1 MPNLD
6 QDSLFSLELVVE
18 RISLSKSTV
27 CRLPAVAFRLLD
39 FPTLIIHHVDIHLA
53 EMLRS
58 RINTDPY
65 YKLPTKFPEFLDI
78 EGNFRVQKGKSC
90 LFKISPNTFHAHLSS
105 APLYIMVMD
114 TYPKVP
120 KLIGSCSVPL
130 DGLMNELYD
139 EICQHGTSIPL
150 VNGEK
155 GSSEIFNLMGIKL
168 GSIDISYRILSL
180 GGALLRHIPENMV
193 SQIKSTDGNIL
204 QPPSEDFWRAAVVQE
219 VPGTQEADKDR
230 DERKTNA
237 VPVAASLRQDTKTQT
252 DEVRFGNVEVQT
264 VSKKTRRTRIVHTLS
279 PVESNDLDDL
289 IETETLCPPPLYY
302 NSDADVGAAVS
313 LFRKRQAW
321 IEHHVNSCSDDVS
334 EDGTIRPEDKFSEF
348 DDLPRKSHP
357 GRAQSQTPKKVH
369 VQSDASKFGN
379 HRSPAGIRPMTQF
392 SQFPVLQAL
401 IAEIMQLQGF
411 PTAAEF
417 GRAPLVQRG
426 RERYLQ
432 KTTSSD
438 SDRKVT
444 VQRVSSKSEKFN
456 YGRVSHQVGTPEI
469 KTIQQREKQMRGQV
483 SRETLVPGSTKS
495 QRLRLLKHN
504 PKLLKATEAKEEER
518 IAKWKQQNA
527 QRKQAKDSASKDSLQ
542 DSVRD
547 ILPRAGYFIE
557 TSDVGVDVDM
567 VSNHQHSHR
576 PPVPTPR
583 STLLAAQKQSL
594 YDNKY
599 DGSTSE
605 QHISSEIAGSG
616 LRNMKV
622 LEKDI
627 VETFVKPFVGNN
639 HQQALKDMR
648 QTALIPGFGET
659 RTMALNFGKERLAEE
674 VSDDKILKSTAEGL
688 RSDLIGDEPEL
699 RKIVDHYSYDFD
711 RSAETSL
718 DAEFQLCEEPNLQKI
733 IDHRS
738 DDSDEGN
745 SLAHHGV
752 AENKK
757 TNMNSN
763 KTDSSYQPQ
772 TSDLVQPV
780 TSSGKSASL
789 RKGSPR
795 LEDRALSGRTPRS
808 KTGRLDYLRQ
818 STSQDLS
825 EILSSTSIGLETI
838 SDGPESQSDEE
849 ESYRLKYMETKDIR
863 LKPDSKLGYTWN

>member
-58 RINTDPY
+58 RINADPY

-90 LFKISPNTFHAHLSS
+90 LFKISPNTFHAHLST
-105 APLYIMVMD
+105 APLYVMVMD

-180 GGALLRHIPENMV
+180 GGALLRHIPESMV
-193 SQIKSTDGNIL
+193 SQIKSTDGSIL
-204 QPPSEDFWRAAVVQE
+204 QPPSEDFWRAAAMQE

-230 DERKTNA
+230 DERKSSA
-237 VPVAASLRQDTKTQT
+237 VPVAASMKQDNKTQT

-279 PVESNDLDDL
+279 PVESTDLDNL

-302 NSDADVGAAVS
+302 NSEADVSAAVS

-321 IEHHVNSCSDDVS
+321 IDHHVNSCSDDVS

-348 DDLPRKSHP
+348 DDLPRKSPP
-357 GRAQSQTPKKVH
+357 GRAQSQAPKKVH
-369 VQSDASKFGN
+369 VQSDASKFGY
-379 HRSPAGIRPMTQF
+379 HRTPAGIQPMTQF

-411 PTAAEF
+411 PTTAEF
-417 GRAPLVQRG
+417 GHAPLVQRG

-432 KTTSSD
+432 KTMSSD
-438 SDRKVT
+438 LDRKVN
-444 VQRVSSKSEKFN
+444 VRQVSSKSEKFN
-456 YGRVSHQVGTPEI
+456 YGCVSHQVGTPEI

-483 SRETLVPGSTKS
+483 SRDALVPGLTKS

-527 QRKQAKDSASKDSLQ
+527 QKKQAKSSANKDSLQ

-557 TSDVGVDVDM
+557 TSDVGDM

-583 STLLAAQKQSL
+583 STLIAAQKQLL

-605 QHISSEIAGSG
+605 QHISSEIASSD

-627 VETFVKPFVGNN
+627 VETFVKPFVGNS
-639 HQQALKDMR
+639 HQQALNDVR
-648 QTALIPGFGET
+648 QPALIPGFGET
-659 RTMALNFGKERLAEE
+659 RTMALNFGKERLADER
-674 VSDDKILKSTAEGL
+674 SDDTILKSTVEGL

-733 IDHRS
+733 IDHLS
-738 DDSDEGN
+738 DNSDEGN
-745 SLAHHGV
+745 SLTHRSV
-752 AENKK
+752 TENK
-757 TNMNSN
+757 

-772 TSDLVQPV
+772 TSDLVQQIM
-780 TSSGKSASL
+780 SSGKSTSL
-789 RKGSPR
+789 HKGSPR
-795 LEDRALSGRTPRS
+795 QEDRALSSRTPRS
-808 KTGRLDYLRQ
+808 RTGRLDYLRQ

-838 SDGPESQSDEE
+838 SDAPESQSDEE
-849 ESYRLKYMETKDIR
+849 ESYKLKYMETKDIK